1 MLLGCSMTLVCYGN
15 RQGSSL
21 LAGLQVKEL
30 PSAFLLPNQI
40 KMIEIEVHT
49 GKTEPEYQE
58 NALADFHAKSASSRA
73 VPIHN
78 LNKLHKIY
86 SNQITYDNL
95 YKRQNQTSEL
105 EQ

>member
-1 MLLGCSMTLVCYGN
+1 MPLGCSMTLVCYGN

-21 LAGLQVKEL
+21 LAGPQVKEL

-40 KMIEIEVHT
+40 KMIEIEVHP
-49 GKTEPEYQE
+49 GKTEPEYQG
-58 NALADFHAKSASSRA
+58 NALADFQAKSASSRA

-78 LNKLHKIY
+78 LNELHKID

-95 YKRQNQTSEL
+95 YKRQNKTSEL

>member
-1 MLLGCSMTLVCYGN
+1 MTLVCYGN

-21 LAGLQVKEL
+21 LAGPQVKEL

-40 KMIEIEVHT
+40 KMIEIEVHP
-49 GKTEPEYQE
+49 GKTEHEYQG
-58 NALADFHAKSASSRA
+58 NARADFHAKSASSRA
-73 VPIHN
+73 GPIHN
-78 LNKLHKIY
+78 LNKLHKID

>member
-1 MLLGCSMTLVCYGN
+1 MKLLSVMLLCN
-15 RQGSSL
+15 W
-21 LAGLQVKEL
+21 
-30 PSAFLLPNQI
+30 I
-40 KMIEIEVHT
+40 III
-49 GKTEPEYQE
+49 KTEAHTRKTEHDYQA
-58 NALADFHAKSASSRA
+58 NAVADFHAKSASSRA

-78 LNKLHKIY
+78 LNKLHKID

>member
-1 MLLGCSMTLVCYGN
+1 MTLVCYGN

-58 NALADFHAKSASSRA
+58 NALADFHAKSASA
-73 VPIHN
+73 
-78 LNKLHKIY
+78 
-86 SNQITYDNL
+86 
-95 YKRQNQTSEL
+95 
-105 EQ
+105 

>member
-1 MLLGCSMTLVCYGN
+1 MTLVCYGKQTGIFTFS
-15 RQGSSL
+15 RTPSKCL
-21 LAGLQVKEL
+21 LPFYV
-30 PSAFLLPNQI
+30 PNQI
-40 KMIEIEVHT
+40 KMNEIEVHT
-49 GKTEPEYQE
+49 GKTEPEYQG

-78 LNKLHKIY
+78 LNKLHKID